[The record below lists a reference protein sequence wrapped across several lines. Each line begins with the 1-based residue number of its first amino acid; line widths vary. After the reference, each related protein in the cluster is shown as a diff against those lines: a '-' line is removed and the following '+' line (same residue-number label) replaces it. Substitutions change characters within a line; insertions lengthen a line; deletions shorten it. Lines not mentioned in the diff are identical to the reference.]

1 MSSNKYNALEHKQV
15 WRCQQLR
22 LLEQQGAGRVPV
34 VLLEWISSRGR
45 SWPRLGRSAE
55 IRLFS
60 RAWFP
65 SAGASNG
72 SFVSGH
78 EFIRA
83 ADGSFV
89 SGHEFIRA
97 ADGSFVSGHEFIR
110 AADGSF
116 ASGHEF
122 IRAAD
127 GSFVSGHEFIR
138 AADGSFVSGHEFIR
152 AAPSPKLARALA
164 PVGP

>member
-15 WRCQQLR
+15 WRCKQL
-22 LLEQQGAGRVPV
+22 LLLQQQGACGLPVNLFKSNLVGSFVSGR
-34 VLLEWISSRGR
+34 EF
-45 SWPRLGRSAE
+45 
-55 IRLFS
+55 IR
-60 RAWFP
+60 A
-65 SAGASNG
+65 ADGN
-72 SFVSGH
+72 FVSGH

-97 ADGSFVSGHEFIR
+97 ADGN
-110 AADGSF
+110 
-116 ASGHEF
+116 
-122 IRAAD
+122 
-127 GSFVSGHEFIR
+127 FVSGHEFIR

-152 AAPSPKLARALA
+152 AAPSPKFDRALA